1 MSSSDGSAAFIAS
14 YDAQFQISPII
25 LTGGLAVGQP
35 GNSMPI
41 TNLYGQQ
48 TSTTNTGDV
57 FARFIPLPGSTL
69 INQVIASFPFANQQ
83 VAANATIQQPLT
95 LSLLM
100 IAPVNTAGG
109 YFTKQAFMLSFQKSL
124 YLHNTSG
131 GLYNVNTPA
140 YLYQN
145 MVMTGMTDITH
156 DDGKQKQIEWQMDFI
171 QPLITLADAVAAQG
185 SLFQKV
191 TNGSKILSTNYNG
204 Q

>member
-1 MSSSDGSAAFIAS
+1 MSNTDGSSSFVAQ
-14 YDAQFQISPII
+14 YDATYQINPILLI
-25 LTGGLAVGQP
+25 GGIAVGQP
-35 GNSMPI
+35 GNTMPI

-48 TSTTNTGDV
+48 LSTSNTGDV
-57 FARFIPLPGSTL
+57 FARFLPLQGGQL
-69 INQVIASFPFANQQ
+69 INQAIGTFPFANQQ

-109 YFTKQAFMLSFQKSL
+109 YFTKQAFFLSLQKSL

-145 MVMTGMTDITH
+145 MIMTAMTDITN
-156 DDGKQKQIEWQMDFI
+156 DDGKQKQIEWQLDFV
-171 QPLITLADAVAAQG
+171 QPLVTIQDAQTAQ
-185 SLFQKV
+185 SALFQKI
-191 TNGSKILSTNYNG
+191 TNGTKLTTTSYSG